1 MERKR
6 ELPIAAAMECDEMRN
21 SLISKGTIV
30 PAKPGMAAAQ
40 IRKFRRQERE
50 RLIELG
56 IIDPELCRLPSPI
69 LPRVRAGEEGE
80 YKPTPISSDGEYYRR
95 RQTYFRMV
103 QEILQ
108 SRRELRL
115 VLGPKGN
122 NDPEW
127 VF

>member
-1 MERKR
+1 MEKKR
-6 ELPIAAAMECDEMRN
+6 ELPIAAATECDEMRHN
-21 SLISKGTIV
+21 LISKGTIV
-30 PAKPGMAAAQ
+30 PAKPGAAAMQ
-40 IRKFRRQERE
+40 TRKLRRQERE

-56 IIDPELCRLPSPI
+56 IIDLEPCCLPPPV
-69 LPRVRAGEEGE
+69 LPRPRAGEEGE
-80 YKPTPISSDGEYYRR
+80 YRPVPIANDDEYCRR

-127 VF
+127 IF

>member
-1 MERKR
+1 MEKKR
-6 ELPIAAAMECDEMRN
+6 ELPIAASTECDEMRN
-21 SLISKGTIV
+21 SLIAKGTIV
-30 PAKPGMAAAQ
+30 PTKPGVSAAQ
-40 IRKFRRQERE
+40 IRRCRKQERE

-56 IIDPELCRLPSPI
+56 IINPELCDLPSPA
-69 LPRVRAGEEGE
+69 LPRPRAGEEGE
-80 YKPTPISSDGEYYRR
+80 YKPLPIVNENDYLRR